1 MFKSIRSRIAA
12 TNVILIIFIMGG
24 LAVYLSN
31 FIRQIHLNDLEDKL
45 INEARLLSDMLV
57 DKMQDGLDRP
67 DYESLAEHWG
77 ELLGAR
83 VTIIDS
89 QGVVLGDSHTDA
101 VGMENHFDRPEI
113 KLALGSDEGI
123 GISTRFS
130 KTMGFEM
137 VYVVNLIMVEGEI
150 TGFVRVALP
159 GEQVRASTAVFQRTI
174 LVITLIAS
182 AITIVAAILVA
193 NRITIPLRK
202 LSDTARRIAAGDT
215 HEKFVPTTDD
225 EVAHLSYSIEAMSRQ
240 LQSQIGSLKDEQS
253 KLEAILSQLT
263 DGVVIADEEG
273 RVVLVNP
280 TAEEIFKI
288 KANKAIGRTLPQVI
302 HHHQLVDLW
311 RLNQETGEEQA
322 LMLEIPQV
330 ELFIQAIATPLSEDL
345 AGYTLLLFQDLTELR
360 RLETVRRDFI
370 SNISH
375 ELRTPLASLKALAET
390 LQAGALDDRKAALR
404 FLNKIDVEV
413 DALNHMVS
421 ELLEL
426 SRIESGRVPLQLE
439 KVSPRAVL
447 TTAYERLAEQARRAG
462 IKMEIDIDEELPPV
476 LADTPRL
483 EQVFV
488 NLIHNAIKFT
498 PEGGSIIV
506 SAKKHKGVIR
516 FSIKDTGIGIP
527 ARDLPRIFERFY
539 KSDQSRA
546 SGGTGLGL
554 AIARHMVE
562 GHGGHIWVESIEGKG
577 STFTLEI
584 PLAD

>member
-1 MFKSIRSRIAA
+1 MFKSIRGRIAA
-12 TNVILIIFIMGG
+12 TNVILIIIIMGG
-24 LAVYLSN
+24 LAVYLSS
-31 FIRQIHLNDLEDKL
+31 FINQIHVNDLEDKL
-45 INEARLLSDMLV
+45 TNEARLLADALV
-57 DKMQDGLDRP
+57 DELQDHP
-67 DYESLAEHWG
+67 ETHNYEVLAEHWG
-77 ELLGAR
+77 ELQGSR
-83 VTIIDS
+83 VTIIDA
-89 QGVVLGDSHTDA
+89 QGVVLGDSH
-101 VGMENHFDRPEI
+101 VNVISMENHIGRPEI
-113 KLALGSDEGI
+113 VKALESNAGL
-123 GISTRFS
+123 STRYS
-130 KTMGFEM
+130 ETMGFEM
-137 VYVVNLIMVEGEI
+137 MYAAMPVLINDEVN
-150 TGFVRVALP
+150 GFVRVALP
-159 GEQVRASTAVFQRTI
+159 IEQVEATTAVLQRAI
-174 LVITLIAS
+174 LGITVVAS
-182 AITIVAAILVA
+182 LVTIVVAVLLA
-193 NRITIPLRK
+193 NRITVPLRR

-215 HEKFVPTTDD
+215 HEQFVPTSDD
-225 EVAHLSYSIEAMSRQ
+225 EVARLSYSIEAMSRQ

-280 TAEEIFKI
+280 TAERIFKI
-288 KANKAIGRTLPQVI
+288 KANKSIGRTLPQVI

-322 LMLEIPQV
+322 LMLEIPHEEV
-330 ELFIQAIATPLSEDL
+330 FLQAIATPLSEDL
-345 AGYTLLLFQDLTELR
+345 ADYTLLLFQDLTELR

-404 FLNKIDVEV
+404 FLNRIDVEV

-426 SRIESGRVPLQLE
+426 SRVESGRVPLQLE

-447 TTAYERLAEQARRAG
+447 INAFERLAEQAKRANVH
-462 IKMEIDIDEELPPV
+462 MEIDLDGELPPV

-498 PEGGSIIV
+498 PKGGTISV
-506 SAKKHKGVIR
+506 SAKKRKRSVR

-527 ARDLPRIFERFY
+527 AKDLPRIFERFY

-554 AIARHMVE
+554 AIARHLVE
-562 GHGGHIWVESIEGKG
+562 GHGGRIWVESIEGKG
-577 STFTLEI
+577 SNFSLEI
-584 PLAD
+584 PFAE